1 MPHACVG
8 LFYEREKMKQLT
20 DADIVNMVGDEY
32 TQKTDDAKSVRAE
45 LHLSRRI
52 PKPVFVPEHTVL
64 DFHQHTEEEAWNML
78 VNVIESGARSATVIT
93 GASGI
98 LKIKFQ
104 QWAKDSIISPQIL
117 SIHPI
122 NNGSFAVKFKK
133 QK

>member
-1 MPHACVG
+1 
-8 LFYEREKMKQLT
+8 MKQLS
-20 DADIVNMVGDEY
+20 DADIAEMIGEDFVTDENSV
-32 TQKTDDAKSVRAE
+32 KKSVRQS
-45 LHLSRRI
+45 LHLSKRI
-52 PKPVFVPEHTVL
+52 PQPKIVQTHATI

-104 QWAKDSIISPQIL
+104 QWAKDSIISPPIL

-133 QK
+133 RN